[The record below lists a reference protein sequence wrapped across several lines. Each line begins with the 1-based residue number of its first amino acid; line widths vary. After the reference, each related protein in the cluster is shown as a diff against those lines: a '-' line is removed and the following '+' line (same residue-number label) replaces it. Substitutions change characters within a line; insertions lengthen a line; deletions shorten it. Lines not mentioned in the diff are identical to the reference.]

1 MYSYAAL
8 KKMVK
13 EYHKFDKSP
22 EEYFKT
28 YEYDY
33 KGKKVTLDI
42 GYEQFLGPEALFHP
56 EIVNPKI
63 SPKGLPE
70 LVDEAVLACPIDV
83 RRSMYKVL
91 CGLFCCDCMAASLV
105 VELTHA
111 SDCGALACCTHRTW
125 CYLVATHCSGNWP
138 VGWSVT
144 LRGASTSGCEP
155 TQSALP
161 SPWAARYARVAL
173 CGVCALAMWRALTT

>member
-91 CGLFCCDCMAASLV
+91 CGLICRDCMAASLV
-105 VELTHA
+105 VELTCP
-111 SDCGALACCTHRTW
+111 SRLWCACLLHTE
-125 CYLVATHCSGNWP
+125 
-138 VGWSVT
+138 
-144 LRGASTSGCEP
+144 RGAIWWQLTVQETG
-155 TQSALP
+155 QSVGA
-161 SPWAARYARVAL
+161 
-173 CGVCALAMWRALTT
+173 